1 MVAGV
6 FRLVVPATRSAID
19 DCRSCQARTRSLCGG
34 VPDDWLGEIADIAET
49 IQVRPHQRIIVEGD
63 EARYAY
69 NIVSGA
75 AKLVKE
81 LPDGRQ
87 QIVGFLLTG
96 DFFGLP
102 VGGAY
107 PCSVEATAETRLCR
121 FRLDQF
127 EVILGRI
134 PALASA
140 LRGRLAGDLA
150 AAQEQMLSL
159 GQKSALERLAGF
171 LLQISAQAD
180 QFGLPTDPMRLPMT
194 RADIADYLGLTL
206 ETVSRSLG
214 KLKERELIAV
224 LGRHDIAVK
233 SVEGLTE
240 LAQGDE
246 ASPGFVMEGD

>member
-6 FRLVVPATRSAID
+6 LRLVVPATRTAID
-19 DCRSCQARTRSLCGG
+19 DCRRCEARRRSLCGS
-34 VPDDWLGEIADIAET
+34 VPDGRLGEIADIVEAM
-49 IQVRPHQRIIVEGD
+49 QARPHQRIIVAGD
-63 EARYAY
+63 QARYAY
-69 NIVSGA
+69 NIVSGS
-75 AKLVKE
+75 AKLLKE

-102 VGGAY
+102 VDGVH
-107 PCSVEATAETRLCR
+107 PCSVEAIAETRLCR
-121 FRLDQF
+121 FRLDQLD
-127 EVILGRI
+127 VALGRI
-134 PALASA
+134 PALAAA

-180 QFGLPTDPMRLPMT
+180 QLGLSTDPMRLPMT

-214 KLKERELIAV
+214 RLKERGLIAV
-224 LGRHDIAVK
+224 LGRHDIAFK
-233 SVEGLTE
+233 SVAGLTD

-246 ASPGFVMEGD
+246 ASPGFATEGD